1 MTAPRCGSNTHLGP
15 LHFGS
20 TNPGLG
26 RVLYFAYSVSRTPLY
41 KYTKGG
47 CLVRDNKQYDGK

>member
-1 MTAPRCGSNTHLGP
+1 MTAPNGGSNAYLGP
-15 LHFGS
+15 LHLGS

-26 RVLYFAYSVSRTPLY
+26 RVSYFAYSVSRTPLY

-47 CLVRDNKQYDGK
+47 CLARDNKQ

>member
-1 MTAPRCGSNTHLGP
+1 MTAPRCGLNTHLGP

-20 TNPGLG
+20 TNPVLG
-26 RVLYFAYSVSRTPLY
+26 RVSYFACSVFRTPLY

-47 CLVRDNKQYDGK
+47 LSSKR